1 MPRARRLIAALAV
14 TLLCAPG
21 TWLRSH
27 VDIAPPQ
34 EVAVSQVA
42 RAAATDATGWALA
55 GVWQY
60 RAEGLR
66 FGGFSA
72 MLALGPGRLR
82 AFTDRGFRMT
92 FSEPDLPDPDGA
104 MNRQHVVPGWEN
116 DLTDIESATRDPDG
130 GYYWIGYEQVHAIL
144 RHTIA
149 STPDGVRD
157 LRELVDWPENG
168 GIEAMVRTAD
178 GRFIIV
184 PETGNE
190 GLIFAR
196 DPVAGGKPQTFRFR
210 SPAKGYVATDM
221 AQLPDGRLLV
231 LMRDLVRPSRAAW
244 PPFSALLAIGDPP
257 AAGGVFAP
265 AVTLRLDDVIPR
277 ENYEGLTLRP
287 RDDGRVDVWVIS
299 DDNFSIMQRTLL
311 AKLVFDPGA

>member
-1 MPRARRLIAALAV
+1 MPHPRRLIAALAV

-21 TWLRSH
+21 TWLRSP
-27 VDIAPPQ
+27 INAAPPQ
-34 EVAVSQVA
+34 EVAVSRVA
-42 RAAATDATGWALA
+42 GAAATNAPGWAVA

-72 MLALGPGRLR
+72 MFTLGPERLR
-82 AFTDRGFRMT
+82 AFTDRGYRMT
-92 FSEPDLPDPDGA
+92 FTEPDRPDPAGG
-104 MNRQHVVPGWEN
+104 MNRQQVSSGWEN

-130 GYYWIGYEQVHAIL
+130 GDYWIGYEQVHAIQ
-144 RHTIA
+144 RNTIA

-157 LRELVDWPENG
+157 LRGLIDWPSNG

-184 PETGNE
+184 PETGKE
-190 GLIFAR
+190 GLIFTG
-196 DPVAGGKPQTFRFR
+196 DPVAGGTPQTFRFQ

-257 AAGGVFAP
+257 AAGGTFAP
-265 AVTLRLDDVIPR
+265 EVTLRLDDAIPR
-277 ENYEGLTLRP
+277 ENYEGLALRP
-287 RDDGRVDVWVIS
+287 RDDGRVDVWVMS
-299 DDNFSIMQRTLL
+299 DDNFSVIQRTLL
-311 AKLVFDPGA
+311 AKLVFDPQA

>member
-1 MPRARRLIAALAV
+1 MPRTRRLIAALAV

-21 TWLRSH
+21 TWLRSP
-27 VDIAPPQ
+27 VDIALPQ

-42 RAAATDATGWALA
+42 GAAATDATGWDLA

-92 FSEPDLPDPDGA
+92 FSEPDLPNPGGA
-104 MNRQHVVPGWEN
+104 MNRQQVLPGWEN

-130 GYYWIGYEQVHAIL
+130 GQYWTGYEQVHAIQ
-144 RHTIA
+144 RHTVA

-157 LRELVDWPENG
+157 MRGLVDWPENG

-184 PETGNE
+184 PETGSE

-196 DPVAGGKPQTFRFR
+196 DPVTGGRPQTFRFR

-299 DDNFSIMQRTLL
+299 DDNFSIIQRTLL